1 MAVVICT
8 RDRPESLL
16 QTLESIWTQSR
27 LPNELIVMDDGELPK
42 DVRDQIAE
50 SCKKWRIPLNI
61 RRTARRGLTRARNE
75 AAALSISDI
84 LVYLDDDVTCDGE
97 CLARMA
103 ECMSDPLVAGATAMV
118 EEPRFASRS
127 AKLYQWSYRLAGW
140 WHVRP
145 KGRPEG
151 PEPDVLRRP
160 ELAREARWLSG
171 AAMALRRE
179 IVLRYRFDESLTR
192 YALGEDREMGYRLA
206 PKHWLIETRRAKV
219 IHRRDVTQR
228 TDPWRLGYMTSRNY
242 LYILR
247 KTCEIGV
254 GEALLIGWGLFVL
267 AAMHLVWAI
276 GPSRRQHLAE
286 LGGMIE
292 GVFAGLREKSCLG
305 ERPRRSNDGVRT
317 PAQVYSDSA
326 PAKRSDRRVLFVTN
340 RLENGGAERMLI
352 SLVQR
357 LPKFGVRPYILCLK
371 DAGPLSPQCRE
382 HAIPV
387 FEGLLHSKTDAAVIP
402 RLQRI
407 IVEHGIDIVVAA
419 HSGGDRMFWSTLAG
433 RTTGVPVVVWSHWFP
448 LPNQH
453 HFERANRALY
463 RFVDSFVALGE
474 AHRLALIRH
483 EHVPAGRITVIPNA
497 IELGRFLGDASSKS
511 PIGPTRA
518 EARRR
523 LRLSKNQFAVAI
535 IANLRREKRHDVF
548 IEAARRLAADHS
560 EMRFLIIGDGPNRNA
575 VHAAAAASGL
585 NHEILRLTGPR
596 DDVPELL
603 AGIDVTCLCS
613 EQECFS
619 VTMLE
624 AAAAGCPFVGPDT
637 GSLPEFLEDRVTG
650 LVIKPADVS
659 SLADALLELSADAA
673 LRQRVVGEAKKRVFA
688 RFGIESMAKTFA
700 DLFGSLPARAMAPRG
715 VGRPRLHRRTGTPTV
730 REQLEA
736 DLL

>member
-1 MAVVICT
+1 
-8 RDRPESLL
+8 
-16 QTLESIWTQSR
+16 
-27 LPNELIVMDDGELPK
+27 MDDGEMSK
-42 DVRDQIAE
+42 AVRDQIAE
-50 SCKKWRIPLNI
+50 SCKKHRIPLNI
-61 RRTARRGLTRARNE
+61 RRTVQPGLTRARNE
-75 AAALSISDI
+75 AATISASDI

-97 CLARMA
+97 FLAQIA
-103 ECMSDPLVAGATAMV
+103 DCMSDPLVAGATAMV
-118 EEPRFASRS
+118 EEPRFTSRS
-127 AKLYQWSYRLAGW
+127 AMLYQWGYRLAGW

-145 KGRPEG
+145 EGKPEG
-151 PEPDVLRRP
+151 PKPDILRRP
-160 ELAREARWLSG
+160 DLAREARWLSG
-171 AAMALRRE
+171 AAMALRRG
-179 IVLRYRFDESLTR
+179 IVLQYRFDESLTR

-206 PKHWLIETRRAKV
+206 PTHWLIEARRAKV

-247 KTCEIGV
+247 KTCSIGV
-254 GEALLIGWGLFVL
+254 GEALIIGWGLFVL

-286 LGGMIE
+286 FGGMIE
-292 GVFAGLREKSCLG
+292 GVFAGLLEKACISD
-305 ERPRRSNDGVRT
+305 RARRSHDAVRT
-317 PAQVYSDSA
+317 RPHVHSDCA
-326 PAKRSDRRVLFVTN
+326 PKTRGERRVLFVTN
-340 RLENGGAERMLI
+340 RLENGGAERMLL
-352 SLVQR
+352 SLVQQLPR
-357 LPKFGVRPYILCLK
+357 LGVRPYILCLK

-382 HAIPV
+382 LDIPV

-407 IVEHGIDIVVAA
+407 LVEHGIDIVVAA
-419 HSGGDRMFWSTLAG
+419 HSGGDRMFWTTLAG
-433 RTTGVPVVVWSHWFP
+433 RSMGVPVVVWSHWFP
-448 LPNQH
+448 LANQH

-497 IELGRFLGDASSKS
+497 IELGRFLGDGSTKS
-511 PIGPTRA
+511 PLGPTCN
-518 EARRR
+518 EARKR

-548 IEAARRLAADHS
+548 IEAARRLAAEHP
-560 EMRFLIIGDGPNRNA
+560 EMRFLIIGDGPHRDA
-575 VHAAAAASGL
+575 VQAAAAASGL
-585 NHEILRLTGPR
+585 DHEILRLTGPR
-596 DDVPELL
+596 DDIPELL
-603 AGIDVTCLCS
+603 AGIDVSCLCS

-619 VTMLE
+619 VSMLE

-673 LRQRVVGEAKKRVFA
+673 LRQRIVREARKKVFA
-688 RFGIESMAKTFA
+688 RFCIESMAETFA
-700 DLFGSLPARAMAPRG
+700 DLFASLPARLKGSGG
-715 VGRPRLHRRTGTPTV
+715 VGRVRPHRRTGTPTV
-730 REQLEA
+730 REPLEA
-736 DLL
+736 ELL